1 MRFIR
6 VYKRLQRYLSLEIR
20 YNHSLR
26 FKEDILSVIVG
37 FNMNKA
43 IVSVCRLR
51 LSLCVCVC
59 VCVCVWKRES
69 VCYPAISFPFIFINV
84 LKKRSIMT

>member
-43 IVSVCRLR
+43 TVSVCRLR
-51 LSLCVCVC
+51 LSLSLC
-59 VCVCVWKRES
+59 VCVCVWERES
-69 VCYPAISFPFIFINV
+69 VCYPAISFPFISMNV

>member
-43 IVSVCRLR
+43 IVRVCRLR
-51 LSLCVCVC
+51 LSLSLCVCVC
-59 VCVCVWKRES
+59 VCVCVGERES
-69 VCYPAISFPFIFINV
+69 VCYPAISFPFI
-84 LKKRSIMT
+84 